1 MTGGTPADALA
12 GRGNDLL
19 VRIVAVA
26 CSDRELPRMAE
37 ELAGLVVRSA
47 RALTFCDVYVLDEDG
62 RALEWSGP
70 PVPLGEGDVGRAAA
84 HGRTRVHTDGRGA
97 AVPVHSGNTVIAV
110 LDVRSAGPCA
120 AEDLDLV
127 TALAELFAPVLC
139 SCRRL
144 RTAREREHAAEWFA
158 ERALEAQ
165 EAERSRLS
173 REIHDGIAQRLASL
187 GFHLSAAERALPEH
201 HPEGL
206 AQIIIARGLCEL
218 AAAETRA
225 AIGGLRPPVLDDLGL
240 PAALATLAREA
251 GGGPAPSGPLDVTV
265 TVEGE
270 LEDALP
276 DHVQTALYRIAQE
289 AVGNSQRHASA
300 SCVDLLLEHSA
311 DRVRLTVTDDGTGF
325 SVRDVYA
332 QSGRSGL
339 AGGRPG
345 LAGRADRGR
354 RPDSYGLRGM
364 TERAELLGGRVVVTS
379 RPGVGTTVEAVIPIP
394 GRRASTGGSATVA
407 EET

>member
-1 MTGGTPADALA
+1 MTGAQPLELLA
-12 GRGNDLL
+12 GRGTDLL
-19 VRIVAVA
+19 VRIVAAA
-26 CSDRELPRMAE
+26 CSARELPRMAE
-37 ELAGLVVRSA
+37 ELAGVVVRSA
-47 RALTFCDVYVLDEDG
+47 RALTFCDVYVLAEDE
-62 RALEWSGP
+62 RVLEWSGP
-70 PVPLGEGDVGRAAA
+70 PVPLGEGDVGWVAA
-84 HGRTRVHTDGRGA
+84 HGRARTHADGRGA
-97 AVPVHSGNTVIAV
+97 AIPVHSGGTVIAV
-110 LDVRSAGPCA
+110 IDVRSAGPPPP
-120 AEDLDLV
+120 EDLALV
-127 TALAELFAPVLC
+127 TALAALFAPVLC

-144 RTAREREHAAEWFA
+144 RSARERERAAERFA

-206 AQIIIARGLCEL
+206 AQIMMARRLCEL

-240 PAALATLAREA
+240 SAALATLAREA
-251 GGGPAPSGPLDVTV
+251 GDGPGPSGPLDVTV

-289 AVGNSQRHASA
+289 AVGNILRHANA
-300 SCVDLLLEHSA
+300 TCVELLLEHSR
-311 DRVRLTVTDDGTGF
+311 DRVRLKVTDDGTGF
-325 SVRDVYA
+325 SVRDVV
-332 QSGRSGL
+332 GRG
-339 AGGRPG
+339 
-345 LAGRADRGR
+345 RGR

-364 TERAELLGGRVVVTS
+364 RERAELLGGRFTVTS
-379 RPGVGTTVEAVIPIP
+379 RPSAGTTVEAVIPVP
-394 GRRASTGGSATVA
+394 GRERDPVTPSRGPGPN
-407 EET
+407 

>member
-1 MTGGTPADALA
+1 MTAAGPLELLA

-47 RALTFCDVYVLDEDG
+47 RALTFCDVYVLAEDE
-62 RALEWSGP
+62 RVLEWSGP
-70 PVPLGEGDVGRAAA
+70 PVPLGAGDVGRAAA
-84 HGRTRVHTDGRGA
+84 HGRVRPHPDGRGA
-97 AVPVHSGNTVIAV
+97 AIPVHSEGTVVAV
-110 LDVRSAGPCA
+110 VDVRSAGPA
-120 AEDLDLV
+120 PAEDLALV
-127 TALAELFAPVLC
+127 TALAGLFAPVLS

-144 RTAREREHAAEWFA
+144 RTAREREHAAERFA
-158 ERALEAQ
+158 ERAVEAQ

-206 AQIIIARGLCEL
+206 AQIMMARRLCEL

-240 PAALATLAREA
+240 SAALATLAREA
-251 GGGPAPSGPLDVTV
+251 GDGPGPSGPLDVTV

-289 AVGNSQRHASA
+289 AVGNCLRHASA
-300 SCVDLLLEHSA
+300 TCVDLLLEHST
-311 DRVRLTVTDDGTGF
+311 DRVRLKVTDDGAGF
-325 SVRDVYA
+325 PVRDV
-332 QSGRSGL
+332 L
-339 AGGRPG
+339 APGG
-345 LAGRADRGR
+345 RGR

-364 TERAELLGGRVVVTS
+364 RERAELLGGRVSVTS
-379 RPGVGTTVEAVIPIP
+379 RPGAGTTVEAVIPIP
-394 GRRASTGGSATVA
+394 GRHRGAVSPS
-407 EET
+407 

>member
-1 MTGGTPADALA
+1 VTGVPPLELLA
-12 GRGNDLL
+12 GRGSDLL
-19 VRIVAVA
+19 VRVAGVA

-37 ELAGLVVRSA
+37 KLAELVVRSA
-47 RALTFCDVYVLDEDG
+47 RALTFCDVYVLDEEE
-62 RALEWSGP
+62 RVLEWRGA
-70 PVPLGEGDVGRAAA
+70 PVPLGEGEAGRVAA
-84 HGRTRVHTDGRGA
+84 HGRARTHPDGRGA
-97 AVPVHSGNTVIAV
+97 AVPVHGDGIVIAV
-110 LDVRSAGPCA
+110 VDVRSAGPCPPD
-120 AEDLDLV
+120 DLALV
-127 TALAELFAPVLC
+127 TALAGLFAPVLS

-144 RTAREREHAAEWFA
+144 RTAREREHAAERFA
-158 ERALEAQ
+158 ERAVEAQ

-206 AQIIIARGLCEL
+206 AQIMMARRLCEL

-240 PAALATLAREA
+240 SAALATLAREA
-251 GGGPAPSGPLDVTV
+251 GDGSGAPGALDVTV

-270 LEDALP
+270 LEEELP

-289 AVGNSQRHASA
+289 AVGNSLRHASA
-300 SCVDLLLEHSA
+300 DRVDLLLEHSS
-311 DRVRLTVTDDGTGF
+311 DWVRLKVADDGSGF
-325 SVRDVYA
+325 SMRDV
-332 QSGRSGL
+332 L
-339 AGGRPG
+339 ARGG
-345 LAGRADRGR
+345 RGR

-364 TERAELLGGRVVVTS
+364 RERAELLGGRVAVTS

-394 GRRASTGGSATVA
+394 GRRRS
-407 EET
+407 

>member
-1 MTGGTPADALA
+1 MTGVRPLELLA
-12 GRGNDLL
+12 GRGSDLL
-19 VRIVAVA
+19 VRVAGVA

-37 ELAGLVVRSA
+37 KLAELVVRSA
-47 RALTFCDVYVLDEDG
+47 RALTFCDVYVLDEEE
-62 RALEWSGP
+62 RVLEWRGA
-70 PVPLGEGDVGRAAA
+70 PVPLGEGEAGRVAA
-84 HGRTRVHTDGRGA
+84 HGRARTHPDGRGA
-97 AVPVHSGNTVIAV
+97 AVPVHGDGLVIAV
-110 LDVRSAGPCA
+110 VDVRSAGPCPPD
-120 AEDLDLV
+120 DLALV
-127 TALAELFAPVLC
+127 TALAGLFAPVLS

-144 RTAREREHAAEWFA
+144 RTAREREHAAERFA
-158 ERALEAQ
+158 ERAVEAQ

-206 AQIIIARGLCEL
+206 AQIMMARRLCEL

-240 PAALATLAREA
+240 SAALATLAREA
-251 GGGPAPSGPLDVTV
+251 GDGSGAPGALDVTV

-270 LEDALP
+270 LEEELP

-289 AVGNSQRHASA
+289 AVGNSLRHASA
-300 SCVDLLLEHSA
+300 DRVDLLLEHSS
-311 DRVRLTVTDDGTGF
+311 DRVRLKVADDGSGF
-325 SVRDVYA
+325 SMRDV
-332 QSGRSGL
+332 L
-339 AGGRPG
+339 ARGG
-345 LAGRADRGR
+345 RGR

-364 TERAELLGGRVVVTS
+364 RERAELLGGRVAVTS

-394 GRRASTGGSATVA
+394 GRRRS
-407 EET
+407 

>member
-1 MTGGTPADALA
+1 MSVPRVLADRA
-12 GRGNDLL
+12 DLL
-19 VRIVAVA
+19 VRIVGVA
-26 CSDRELPRMAE
+26 CSDRELPQLAD

-47 RALTFCDVYVLDEDG
+47 RALTFCDVYVLDDD
-62 RALEWSGP
+62 RRVLESQGVS
-70 PVPLGEGDVGRAAA
+70 VPLGEGDVGWAAA
-84 HGRTRVHTDGRGA
+84 HGRARAHADGRGE
-97 AVPVHSGNTVIAV
+97 AVPMYSGGAVIAV
-110 LDVRSAGPCA
+110 LDVRSAGPCPP
-120 AEDLDLV
+120 EDVALV

-144 RTAREREHAAEWFA
+144 RAAREREHAAERFA
-158 ERALEAQ
+158 ERAVEAQ

-173 REIHDGIAQRLASL
+173 REIHDGIAQRLAGL

-206 AQIIIARGLCEL
+206 AQIMMARSLCEL

-240 PAALATLAREA
+240 SAALATLAREA
-251 GGGPAPSGPLDVTV
+251 GDGPGPAGRPLDVTV

-289 AVGNSQRHASA
+289 AVGNSLRHASA
-300 SCVDLLLEHSA
+300 SCVDLLLEHFG
-311 DRVRLTVTDDGTGF
+311 DRVRLTVVDDGVGF
-325 SVRDVYA
+325 SVRDVFA
-332 QSGRSGL
+332 RG
-339 AGGRPG
+339 A
-345 LAGRADRGR
+345 RGR

-364 TERAELLGGRVVVTS
+364 TERAELLGGRVTVAS
-379 RPGVGTTVEAVIPIP
+379 RPGVGTTVEAVVPIP
-394 GRRASTGGSATVA
+394 GRAGAG
-407 EET
+407 

>member
-1 MTGGTPADALA
+1 MTGVRPLELLA
-12 GRGNDLL
+12 GRGSDLL
-19 VRIVAVA
+19 VRVAGVA

-37 ELAGLVVRSA
+37 KLAELVVRSA
-47 RALTFCDVYVLDEDG
+47 RALTFCDVYVLDEEE
-62 RALEWSGP
+62 RVLEWRGA
-70 PVPLGEGDVGRAAA
+70 PVPLGEGEAGRVAA
-84 HGRTRVHTDGRGA
+84 HGRARTHPDGRGA
-97 AVPVHSGNTVIAV
+97 AVPVHGDGIVIAV
-110 LDVRSAGPCA
+110 VDVRSAGPCPPD
-120 AEDLDLV
+120 DLALV
-127 TALAELFAPVLC
+127 TALAGLFAPVLS

-144 RTAREREHAAEWFA
+144 RTAREREHAAERFA
-158 ERALEAQ
+158 ERAVEAQ

-206 AQIIIARGLCEL
+206 AQIMMARRLCEL

-240 PAALATLAREA
+240 SAALATLAREA
-251 GGGPAPSGPLDVTV
+251 GDGSGAPGALDVTV

-270 LEDALP
+270 LEEELP

-289 AVGNSQRHASA
+289 AVGNSLRHASA
-300 SCVDLLLEHSA
+300 DRVDLLLEHSS
-311 DRVRLTVTDDGTGF
+311 DRVRLKVADDGSGF
-325 SVRDVYA
+325 SMRDV
-332 QSGRSGL
+332 L
-339 AGGRPG
+339 ARGG
-345 LAGRADRGR
+345 RGR

-364 TERAELLGGRVVVTS
+364 RERAELLGGRVAVTS

-394 GRRASTGGSATVA
+394 GRRRS
-407 EET
+407 

>member
-1 MTGGTPADALA
+1 MTVPDALA
-12 GRGNDLL
+12 GRGSDLL
-19 VRIVAVA
+19 VRIVGVA
-26 CSDRELPRMAE
+26 CSDRELPRLAD

-47 RALTFCDVYVLDEDG
+47 RALTFCDVYVLDDDG
-62 RALEWSGP
+62 RFLECAGR

-84 HGRTRVHTDGRGA
+84 HGRARAHADGRGA
-97 AVPVHSGNTVIAV
+97 AIPMHSGGSVIAV
-110 LDVRSAGPCA
+110 LDVRSAGPCPP
-120 AEDLDLV
+120 EDVALV

-144 RTAREREHAAEWFA
+144 RAAREREHAAERFA
-158 ERALEAQ
+158 ERAVEAQ

-173 REIHDGIAQRLASL
+173 REIHDGIAQRLAGL

-201 HPEGL
+201 HPESL
-206 AQIIIARGLCEL
+206 AQIMIARSLCEL

-240 PAALATLAREA
+240 SAALATLAREA
-251 GGGPAPSGPLDVTV
+251 GDGPGPSGRPLDVTV

-289 AVGNSQRHASA
+289 AVGNCLRHASA
-300 SCVDLLLEHSA
+300 SCVDLLLEHFG
-311 DRVRLTVTDDGTGF
+311 DRVRLTVADDGVGF
-325 SVRDVYA
+325 SSRDVFA
-332 QSGRSGL
+332 
-339 AGGRPG
+339 P
-345 LAGRADRGR
+345 GR

-364 TERAELLGGRVVVTS
+364 TERAELLGGRVTVTS
-379 RPGVGTTVEAVIPIP
+379 RPGGGTTVEAVVPIP
-394 GRRASTGGSATVA
+394 GRARPVSGRSAPGTPGPPGRAAPAARPPSRRPS
-407 EET
+407 

>member
-1 MTGGTPADALA
+1 MTASSPASPASPAELLA
-12 GRGNDLL
+12 GHGNDLL

-47 RALTFCDVYVLDEDG
+47 RALTFCDVYVLDDEE
-62 RALEWSGP
+62 RALEWTGP
-70 PVPLGEGDVGRAAA
+70 AVPLGEGDVGWAAA
-84 HGRTRVHTDGRGA
+84 HGRARAHTDGRGVA
-97 AVPVHSGNTVIAV
+97 IPVRSGNATIAV
-110 LDVRSAGPCA
+110 VDVRSAGPCPDDDVA
-120 AEDLDLV
+120 LV

-144 RTAREREHAAEWFA
+144 RAAREREHAAERFA
-158 ERALEAQ
+158 ERAVEAQ

-206 AQIIIARGLCEL
+206 AQIMIARKLCEL

-240 PAALATLAREA
+240 SAALATLAREA
-251 GGGPAPSGPLDVTV
+251 GDGPGPSGVIDVSV

-270 LEDALP
+270 LEEELP

-289 AVGNSQRHASA
+289 AVGNSLRHASA
-300 SCVDLLLEHSA
+300 TCVDLLLEHAS
-311 DRVRLTVTDDGTGF
+311 DRVRLKVTDDGTGF
-325 SVRDVYA
+325 SVREVFA
-332 QSGRSGL
+332 QG
-339 AGGRPG
+339 A
-345 LAGRADRGR
+345 RAERTR
-354 RPDSYGLRGM
+354 RTDSYGLRGM
-364 TERAELLGGRVVVTS
+364 RERAELLGGRVTVTS
-379 RPGVGTTVEAVIPIP
+379 RPGVGTTVEAVIPVP
-394 GRRASTGGSATVA
+394 GRRRTGRVSC
-407 EET
+407 E